1 MSEFLM
7 TAVVGVVCIVI
18 GIMNMRGNISMLHS
32 YHRNRVAEE
41 DILPFGKRVGIGM
54 IIVGISI
61 IFFSA
66 LSAVTL
72 KTGNQLFMI
81 IGSVVMII
89 GMAVGFV
96 IMFHAMKKYN
106 KGIF

>member
-7 TAVVGVVCIVI
+7 TAVVGVICNVI

-32 YHRNRVAEE
+32 YHRNRVEEE

-61 IFFSA
+61 IFFSGM
-66 LSAVTL
+66 SAVTL
-72 KTGNQLFMI
+72 KTDNQLFMI

-96 IMFHAMKKYN
+96 IMFRAMKKYN